1 MRCLYKHSH
10 VTFFKT
16 RIKKRFLCTG
26 DSVSNVDYAA
36 LRAMTSREGESAVML
51 FVIFPKLLKPCGA
64 IHNFA
69 CFPKAL
75 SLVVVSSFPK
85 ALPLG

>member
-36 LRAMTSREGESAVML
+36 LRALTGPERESAVMV
-51 FVIFPKLLKPCGA
+51 FVIIIQLLKLCGA
-64 IHNFA
+64 FHNFA
-69 CFPKAL
+69 CFPK
-75 SLVVVSSFPK
+75 SFPR
-85 ALPLG
+85 ALQLG